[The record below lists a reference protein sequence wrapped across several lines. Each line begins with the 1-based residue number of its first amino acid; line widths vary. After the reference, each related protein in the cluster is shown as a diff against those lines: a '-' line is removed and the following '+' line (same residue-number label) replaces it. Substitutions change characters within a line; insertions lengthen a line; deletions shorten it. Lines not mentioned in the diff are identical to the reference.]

1 MLIMK
6 VNAKKYPEKEEK
18 LNVITH
24 ALGFFL
30 GALALVLMIVKAILN
45 GTAIHVVSVVIYG
58 SSLSTLYFA
67 STAYHMAKD
76 QEIRNRLNVFDHV
89 SIFLLIAGTYTPFT
103 LITLHG
109 PWGWSIFG
117 VVWGMAIVGII
128 LKFFFTGRFNT
139 LSTILYVLMGWVMI
153 VAIVPLVR
161 ALPLGGLIWL
171 IAGGLSYTG
180 GAVIFLMDEK
190 VPYNHAVFHVFVL
203 LGSICHFV
211 AIYWYVLP

>member
-1 MLIMK
+1 MK
-6 VNAKKYPEKEEK
+6 MHIKIYPEKEEK

-30 GALALVLMIVKAILN
+30 GVIAMALMIIKASLY
-45 GTAIHVVSVVIYG
+45 GTAIDIVSVAIYG
-58 SSLSTLYFA
+58 FTLAVLYFA
-67 STAYHMAKD
+67 STAYHMAK
-76 QEIRNRLNVFDHV
+76 EEKIRYRLNIFDHV

-117 VVWGMAIVGII
+117 VVWGIAFAGII
-128 LKFFFTGRFNT
+128 MKIFFTGRFNL
-139 LSTILYVLMGWVMI
+139 LSTILYVAMGWIMI

-161 ALPLGGLIWL
+161 ALPLAGLIWL
-171 IAGGLSYTG
+171 FAGGLSYTL
-180 GAVIFLMDEK
+180 GAVVFLMDK
-190 VPYNHAVFHVFVL
+190 VPYNHAIFHVFVL
-203 LGSICHFV
+203 MGSICHFV